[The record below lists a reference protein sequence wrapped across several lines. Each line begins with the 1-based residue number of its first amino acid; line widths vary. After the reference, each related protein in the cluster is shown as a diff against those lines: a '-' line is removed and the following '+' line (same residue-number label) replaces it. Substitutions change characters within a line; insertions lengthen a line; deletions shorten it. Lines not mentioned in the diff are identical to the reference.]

1 MVAMVS
7 GEGVLDDEIDKVGS
21 RVDGWISS
29 LPQNLRLQVGPRF
42 FLLPHFVSVRS
53 TRIFDRAPCSSA
65 IAGSWPGDGNFLMCG
80 RPALTKFYA
89 VVATGPPCT

>member
-7 GEGVLDDEIDKVGS
+7 GEGVLDVEIEKVGS

-29 LPQNLRLQVGPRF
+29 LPQNLRLQVGLR

-53 TRIFDRAPCSSA
+53 TRIFDRAPRSSA
-65 IAGSWPGDGNFLMCG
+65 IAGSWPGDGNFLCVDG
-80 RPALTKFYA
+80 RH
-89 VVATGPPCT
+89 